1 MKPFMNAAAS
11 EQGMTLIELL
21 VAIAIF
27 AVMTAS
33 MFLAFNSFNTS
44 KEVMDKNAERLKQ
57 FQLAFNFIGRD
68 VLQLAPRPVRDEF
81 GSAERLPSLMADD
94 SPMVEFSRLGWNR
107 SPFSKAK
114 RSEIQR
120 VRYYWEEGKLVR
132 ASWKV
137 LDRAEDSAPVR
148 TVLLDGVDAMSLV
161 FHYYDTSSIN
171 RQNAV
176 ATGGGSGAPTPP
188 PVLKQ
193 ADVWP
198 PRDLLQQLN
207 NAAENT
213 TPQTGPNGEPVNP
226 VPPESTLVLPRVL
239 EITLDMQDLGTI
251 TRKFLIADDYAQLYY
266 GPNSTAGGTGD
277 NPQDG
282 NNSTGSSGS
291 TGTFGAG
298 SSTGFGG

>member
-1 MKPFMNAAAS
+1 MRRRPL
-11 EQGMTLIELL
+11 QGMTLIELL

-27 AVMTAS
+27 SVMTAS

-44 KEVMDKNAERLKQ
+44 KEVLDKNAERLKQ

-68 VLQLAPRPVRDEF
+68 VLQMAPRPVRDEF
-81 GSAERLPSLMADD
+81 GSAERLPALMADD
-94 SPMVEFSRLGWNR
+94 SPMLEFSRLGWNR

-120 VRYYWEEGKLVR
+120 VRYYWEDGKLVR

-137 LDRAEDSAPVR
+137 LDRAEDSTPVR
-148 TVLLDGVDAMSLV
+148 TVLLDGVDSLSLV
-161 FHYYDTSSIN
+161 FHYYDNTSIN
-171 RQNAV
+171 QNNQAGNAV
-176 ATGGGSGAPTPP
+176 SAAPKPP

-207 NAAENT
+207 NAAQNAAGQ
-213 TPQTGPNGEPVNP
+213 QTGPDGEPVNP
-226 VPPESTLVLPRVL
+226 VPLESTLILPRVL
-239 EITLDMQDLGTI
+239 EITLDMQDMGTI

-266 GPNSTAGGTGD
+266 GPSSNGGVGGG
-277 NPQDG
+277 G
-282 NNSTGSSGS
+282 NNSEEETGNES
-291 TGTFGAG
+291 
-298 SSTGFGG
+298 GFGG